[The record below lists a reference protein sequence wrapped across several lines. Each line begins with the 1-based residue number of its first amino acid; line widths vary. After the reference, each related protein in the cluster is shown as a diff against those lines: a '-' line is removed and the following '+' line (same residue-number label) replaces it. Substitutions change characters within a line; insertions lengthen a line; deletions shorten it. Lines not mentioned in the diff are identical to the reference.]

1 MAQIT
6 IIYDTLEP
14 PLDCS
19 VPGIPLDGMVKV
31 ARMPIA
37 DGLDNR
43 GIYEVACR
51 LAEMLLEQ
59 LSAAALAEPQEQAVS
74 DALDRDI
81 AAARKAMDAAGIVV
95 VKVKRRKINAA
106 LAEPQER

>member
-19 VPGIPLDGMVKV
+19 APNIPLDGIVKV

-37 DGLDNR
+37 DGLENR
-43 GIYEVACR
+43 DIYELARR

-59 LSAAALAEPQEQAVS
+59 LSAAALAEPQE
-74 DALDRDI
+74 R
-81 AAARKAMDAAGIVV
+81 
-95 VKVKRRKINAA
+95 
-106 LAEPQER
+106 